1 VHSLIDNTFLE
12 CGDLGLHKII
22 SLHES
27 RYSQIEQ
34 HIHAIYIS
42 RRAPRI
48 TLSHCY
54 LFVLADPAVVDQ
66 GGDCHTLQACMLPL
80 WRETFSKAHHRG
92 SGYAGT
98 GVIAKY
104 SRKSASSMGRSIHQ
118 PSAGEFV
125 ESGGFTPHGV
135 GRTPNRKI
143 ECRGCST
150 AKYP

>member
-104 SRKSASSMGRSIHQ
+104 SRHGKIYSST
-118 PSAGEFV
+118 V
-125 ESGGFTPHGV
+125 
-135 GRTPNRKI
+135 
-143 ECRGCST
+143 CRGICGIRRFYT
-150 AKYP
+150 TRCWTDAKSKD